1 MSILVNNVPIT
12 RHLIEDTET
21 NKYWL
26 DYFREGYEQ
35 YTGVSTTTIQKQLYT
50 LEEQVERYSRTL
62 AYWYIQL
69 EMEKTEPHVNYP
81 NDIQPKSEFIKSQ
94 IVRLMNII
102 RDIFPSNITP
112 TIHQKALDIKNN
124 TGIILK

>member
-35 YTGVSTTTIQKQLYT
+35 YTGVSTTTIKKQLYT
-50 LEEQVERYSRTL
+50 LEEQVESYSRTL

-69 EMEKTEPHVNYP
+69 DMEKTEPHVNY
-81 NDIQPKSEFIKSQ
+81 PKSEFIKSQ
-94 IVRLMNII
+94 IVRSMNII
-102 RDIFPSNITP
+102 KDIFPSNITP
-112 TIHQKALDIKNN
+112 TIHQKALDLKNN

>member
-35 YTGVSTTTIQKQLYT
+35 YTGVSTTTIKKQLYT
-50 LEEQVERYSRTL
+50 LEEQVERYSINL

-69 EMEKTEPHVNYP
+69 
-81 NDIQPKSEFIKSQ
+81 DG
-94 IVRLMNII
+94 
-102 RDIFPSNITP
+102 
-112 TIHQKALDIKNN
+112 KNR
-124 TGIILK
+124 TTCKLSK

>member
-12 RHLIEDTET
+12 RLLIEDTET

-26 DYFREGYEQ
+26 YYFREGYEQ
-35 YTGVSTTTIQKQLYT
+35 YTGVSTTTIKKQLYT

-69 EMEKTEPHVNYP
+69 EMEKQNH
-81 NDIQPKSEFIKSQ
+81 
-94 IVRLMNII
+94 M
-102 RDIFPSNITP
+102 
-112 TIHQKALDIKNN
+112 
-124 TGIILK
+124 